1 MSRKKKSANLSSAA
15 FTVVIILLCM
25 IFMANTWVSHEIEE
39 TQKISYPNNPQQP
52 QNSLRNNRLAQG
64 RSDFTRSGAH
74 AMASFEEAGKIKT
87 PKKREKIIY
96 EIPLDDVNLVQ

>member
-1 MSRKKKSANLSSAA
+1 MSRRKKSPNMSSAA
-15 FTVVIILLCM
+15 LTVVIVLLCM

-39 TQKISYPNNPQQP
+39 TQKISYPNNPHQP

-64 RSDFTRSGAH
+64 RSDYTRSGAH
-74 AMASFEEAGKIKT
+74 AMASLEEVGKIKPT
-87 PKKREKIIY
+87 KKREKIIY